1 MSPAALVVADVMVGV
16 VLCVGGLIAW
26 RRRPALWEG
35 RILLVAGATWFVG
48 AVLPGAEL
56 LHRGALV
63 HLHLGHPTG
72 RLLRP
77 LAVAAV
83 VMAWVASLIE
93 ALGRNPWV
101 TLAVALLV
109 VVAAV
114 DVHMHTT
121 GPARKASVPGL
132 RAALAFAAVLV
143 AGAANRLL
151 GWHADLAV
159 AVGYDVVVAAL
170 AIFLLIDLLRGAWT
184 DDTIAD
190 LVQNVSVRAQPD
202 ELEKELCRALGDR
215 SAQLAYRSPT
225 GDYVDGHGQPIPD
238 RSWVGRTILPLD
250 DRPEPAAVIIHVAT
264 AGGDPTLIAGARAV
278 AGLAVANDRLDA
290 EIRARLAEVQASR
303 RRVVEAADA
312 ERRRFAQELAHT
324 EQALLDE
331 VEAHLAA
338 LPRAEAAPALEELA
352 GLRQDL
358 RELSRGLRPPA
369 LSNGGL
375 AAALPAVAGRSPVPV
390 SLRVDGRRH
399 PPAIEAAMYF
409 VCTEG
414 LTNVARHADARTVV
428 LVVQPVGNDVVA
440 TLTDDGHGA
449 ADPARGTG
457 LRGLTDRIAA
467 LGGRLTVTSAAGGGT
482 VLTAEIPLVDDSQWD
497 DP

>member
-1 MSPAALVVADVMVGV
+1 MSPAAFVIADILVGV

-26 RRRPALWEG
+26 RRRPTLWEG
-35 RILLVAGATWFVG
+35 RILLVAGVTWFAG
-48 AVLPGAEL
+48 AVVPGAEL

-83 VMAWVASLIE
+83 VLAWVASMIE
-93 ALGRNPWV
+93 SLGRNPWV

-114 DVHMHTT
+114 DLHVHTS
-121 GPARKASVPGL
+121 GPARRASVPGL
-132 RAALAFAAVLV
+132 RAALAFAAVLI

-159 AVGYDVVVAAL
+159 AVGYDAVVAAL

-190 LVQNVSVRAQPD
+190 LVQHVSARAQPD
-202 ELEKELCRALGDR
+202 ELEKELRRALGDK

-225 GDYVDGHGQPIPD
+225 GDYVDGHGRPIPD
-238 RSWVGRTILPLD
+238 RARVGRTILPLD
-250 DRPEPAAVIIHVAT
+250 DLAEPAAVIIHGAT

-303 RRVVEAADA
+303 RRVVEAADV
-312 ERRRFAQELAHT
+312 ERRRFAQELAHA
-324 EQALLDE
+324 ELALLDE
-331 VEAHLAA
+331 VQAHLAA

-369 LSNGGL
+369 LSDGGL

-390 SLRVDGRRH
+390 SMRVDNRRY
-399 PPAIEAAMYF
+399 PPAVEAALYF

-414 LTNVARHADARTVV
+414 LTNVARHADARTVD
-428 LVVQPVGNDVVA
+428 LVVQTVGTEVVA
-440 TLTDDGHGA
+440 TLTDDGRGA
-449 ADPARGTG
+449 ADPAGGTG

-467 LGGRLTVTSAAGGGT
+467 LGGRFTVAPAAGGGT
-482 VLTAEIPLVDDSQWD
+482 VLTARIPLVDSHREY
-497 DP
+497 P